1 MKRLFAFALAA
12 LLAVLAAPQPARAAE
27 DAPETKAGGAAL
39 MEAGSMRLLAG
50 TNEHERLPMASTTKV
65 MTALLAI
72 ERCDLEG
79 MVKIPDQAVG
89 VEGSSMYLCKGE
101 SLRMMDLLYGLML
114 TSGNDAAVA
123 IAIEIAGTVEDFA
136 ALMNARAAEIGC
148 TDTNF
153 VTPNGLHNAEHYT
166 TAYDLCLIACEA
178 MQSEVFRQ
186 IVSTDYY
193 QTRSGDRTRTLKNKN
208 RILWQYDGGNGIKTG
223 YTKAA
228 GRCLVFSAERSG
240 AQLVGVVLNCP
251 DMWEEATA
259 LLDYGFENY
268 RVSRLLE
275 DNTRVGHVAV
285 LGGEKNGLEV
295 RAKEDILY
303 PLAIDGTDKL
313 RWELDCVQELRAPVA
328 EGTPLGELRL
338 YCNEKQV
345 LTTELLAAET
355 IAAADYGFYLNEILS
370 RFGAA

>member
-50 TNEHERLPMASTTKV
+50 INEHERLPMASTTKV

-268 RVSRLLE
+268 RVSCLLE

>member
-285 LGGEKNGLEV
+285 LGGEKKGLEV

>member
-240 AQLVGVVLNCP
+240 AQLVGVVLNCL

>member
-338 YCNEKQV
+338 YCNDKQV

>member
-1 MKRLFAFALAA
+1 MKRLFVFALAA

-355 IAAADYGFYLNEILS
+355 IAAADYGFFLNEIIS

>member
-1 MKRLFAFALAA
+1 M
-12 LLAVLAAPQPARAAE
+12 
-27 DAPETKAGGAAL
+27 
-39 MEAGSMRLLAG
+39 
-50 TNEHERLPMASTTKV
+50 
-65 MTALLAI
+65 
-72 ERCDLEG
+72 
-79 MVKIPDQAVG
+79 
-89 VEGSSMYLCKGE
+89 
-101 SLRMMDLLYGLML
+101 
-114 TSGNDAAVA
+114 
-123 IAIEIAGTVEDFA
+123 EDFA

>member
-12 LLAVLAAPQPARAAE
+12 LLAVLAASQPARAAE

-268 RVSRLLE
+268 RVSCLLE

>member
-50 TNEHERLPMASTTKV
+50 INEHERLPMASTTKV

-72 ERCDLEG
+72 ERCDREG

>member
-1 MKRLFAFALAA
+1 
-12 LLAVLAAPQPARAAE
+12 
-27 DAPETKAGGAAL
+27 
-39 MEAGSMRLLAG
+39 
-50 TNEHERLPMASTTKV
+50 
-65 MTALLAI
+65 
-72 ERCDLEG
+72 
-79 MVKIPDQAVG
+79 
-89 VEGSSMYLCKGE
+89 MYLCKGE

-268 RVSRLLE
+268 RVSCLLE

>member
-240 AQLVGVVLNCP
+240 AQLVGVVLNCL

-313 RWELDCVQELRAPVA
+313 RWQLDCVQELRAPVA

>member
-50 TNEHERLPMASTTKV
+50 TNEHEKLPMASTTKV

-228 GRCLVFSAERSG
+228 GRCLVFSAERSD

-285 LGGEKNGLEV
+285 LGGKKNGLEV